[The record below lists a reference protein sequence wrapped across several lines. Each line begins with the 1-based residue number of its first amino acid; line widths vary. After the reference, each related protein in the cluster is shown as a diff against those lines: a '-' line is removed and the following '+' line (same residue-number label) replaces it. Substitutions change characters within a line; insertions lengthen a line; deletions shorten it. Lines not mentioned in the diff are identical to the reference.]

1 MLGTY
6 KTLRERSFRIS
17 NVMVFTLPVGNL
29 VKITQVDKER
39 RKVLVDFGDGYS
51 DWMHFN
57 VLKDLELV
65 EDGIQLDLIG
75 DV

>member
-1 MLGTY
+1 MASLRLAMKLSMMEAENSGGT
-6 KTLRERSFRIS
+6 
-17 NVMVFTLPVGNL
+17 G
-29 VKITQVDKER
+29 DKER

-65 EDGIQLDLIG
+65 EDGMLLN
-75 DV
+75 VEL